1 VDFASLKEVMYKTI
15 ICIFL
20 VPIAL
25 IIGKLLF
32 KKIGKWI
39 KQKKIS

>member
-1 VDFASLKEVMYKTI
+1 VDFLSLKEVMYKTVI
-15 ICIFL
+15 FIFL
-20 VPIAL
+20 AVIAL

-39 KQKKIS
+39 KKKKIS